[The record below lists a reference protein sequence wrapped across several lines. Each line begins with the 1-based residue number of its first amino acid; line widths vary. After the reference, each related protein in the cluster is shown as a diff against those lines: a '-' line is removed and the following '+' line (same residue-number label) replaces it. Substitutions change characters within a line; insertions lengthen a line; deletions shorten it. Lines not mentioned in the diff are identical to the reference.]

1 MASETTS
8 LLSSQHDAHNAKQQ
22 FVPAL
27 PTIRWHDDSSASFLT
42 PTASHLA
49 HARILAII
57 AIVTGAFSFLFLS
70 RGPSIEAALSFSLSR
85 NYSSAPYFGIGKPV
99 RDKYT
104 DLFTTRYVESR
115 LFFSLPSSCSSD
127 PSKSLSLTNP
137 QVSRVVF
144 PEESLEFGK
153 VDREERIDNYIVLDA
168 SVPGAKQIGFK
179 VRGGEYA
186 SLELKTT
193 VNCKRHVKEYY
204 STLSDTS
211 YNCWVKSR
219 KRGIYNLTAPGA
231 EEILVEFLQNISRSQ
246 PAQKSQSD
254 AAALWLRRKHST
266 NKSIAVIQASKIRRF
281 AFINNAT
288 ISIQEADIVFR
299 LSSGV
304 IGHTSHFEKDPALVT
319 LRSWS
324 AETLEDDKDEIS
336 NIAKR
341 WYTAVPRAFKSV
353 CGRRDTNPF
362 WVASYPAI
370 IQMLHNTSGDFD
382 LVL

>member
-1 MASETTS
+1 M
-8 LLSSQHDAHNAKQQ
+8 
-22 FVPAL
+22 
-27 PTIRWHDDSSASFLT
+27 
-42 PTASHLA
+42 
-49 HARILAII
+49 
-57 AIVTGAFSFLFLS
+57 TGTFSFLFPS
-70 RGPSIEAALSFSLSR
+70 RGPSIEAALSFSMSR
-85 NYSSAPYFGIGKPV
+85 NHPSATYFGIGKPV

-104 DLFTTRYVESR
+104 DLFSTRYVESR
-115 LFFSLPSSCSSD
+115 LFFTLPSSCSSD

-186 SLELKTT
+186 SLELKAM
-193 VNCKRHVKEYY
+193 VNCTKHVKRCFF
-204 STLSDTS
+204 TTSDTPYM
-211 YNCWVKSR
+211 YNCWIKSR

-231 EEILVEFLQNISRSQ
+231 EEILAEFLHNISRSQ

-254 AAALWLRRKHST
+254 AAALWLRRKYST

-288 ISIQEADIVFR
+288 ISIQEADIFFR

-341 WYTAVPRAFKSV
+341 WYTAVPRAFKLV
-353 CGRRDTNPF
+353 CGRDTN
-362 WVASYPAI
+362 
-370 IQMLHNTSGDFD
+370 
-382 LVL
+382 